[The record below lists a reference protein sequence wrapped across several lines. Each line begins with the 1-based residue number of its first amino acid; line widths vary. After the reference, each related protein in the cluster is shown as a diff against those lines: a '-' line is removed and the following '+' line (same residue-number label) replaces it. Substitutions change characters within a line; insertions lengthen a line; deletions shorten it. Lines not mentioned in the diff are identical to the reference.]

1 MGTRRFSSTKSSIPV
16 REIIR
21 GNLPGTVRSAG
32 EPVQQLHLKKE
43 KENYI
48 TKESFPRADQR
59 PWKGRGGDRYE
70 QEVEEPDQG
79 GGEAGG
85 EDR

>member
-32 EPVQQLHLKKE
+32 EPVQQLHIKKE
-43 KENYI
+43 KESYI
-48 TKESFPRADQR
+48 RKSKLSTGR
-59 PWKGRGGDRYE
+59 PTPVEGTGR
-70 QEVEEPDQG
+70 
-79 GGEAGG
+79 
-85 EDR
+85 